1 MEIRQMLSKANAVL
15 DKMSGGGPPK
25 PWKGPA
31 PVEWQG
37 EVVEAA
43 LGAGFQADRLR
54 LADGKRRRNVW
65 AVLAPGRTSSG
76 APKVEVHELLTV
88 KRGSISGG
96 PKLGQA
102 SVRPGGAL
110 DAAIR
115 AGVHVGVVQLSAD
128 VVDTSG
134 AGVEYSAAL
143 MLGRGYQ
150 YRPRAAWD

>member
-1 MEIRQMLSKANAVL
+1 MLSKVNGVL
-15 DKMSGGGPPK
+15 DRMSGGGPPK
-25 PWKGPA
+25 PWQGPV

-43 LGAGFQADRLR
+43 LGAGFQTDRVR
-54 LADGKRRRNVW
+54 LAQGKRRRNVW
-65 AVLAPGRTSSG
+65 AVLAPGSTSTG
-76 APKVEVHELLTV
+76 KPKVEVHELLTV
-88 KRGSISGG
+88 KRGRITGG

-110 DAAIR
+110 DEAIR
-115 AGVHVGVVQLSAD
+115 AGVQVGVVQLSAD

-143 MLGRGYQ
+143 MLGRSYQ
-150 YRPRAAWD
+150 YRPAAPWD

>member
-1 MEIRQMLSKANAVL
+1 MLSKVNGVL
-15 DKMSGGGPPK
+15 DRMAGGGPPK
-25 PWKGPA
+25 PWQGPV

-37 EVVEAA
+37 ELIEAA

-54 LADGKRRRNVW
+54 LAEAKRRRNVW
-65 AVLAPGRTSSG
+65 AVLAPGQTATG
-76 APKVEVHELLTV
+76 KPKIEVHELLAG
-88 KRGSISGG
+88 KGGRINGG

-102 SVRPGGAL
+102 SVRAGSPLDQAIHGG
-110 DAAIR
+110 
-115 AGVHVGVVQLSAD
+115 VQVGIVQLSAD